1 MIEENYINPDEAL
14 LQDKNRPRDEYW
26 FKIRHWMNTDRID
39 FWISVKNFYLD
50 QITAIWGKEITWVSG
65 SLIDDVIPLRNWTSW
80 YSQLPLSNYW
90 LSQKLVEEMKGSTY
104 IKWNLKWKI
113 NEEGWIIVPSSWT
126 YLIDFYAEVYFDPNQ
141 WQTSFMVSL
150 LNDDKIPYA
159 RESKVNATNPDVAWK
174 ITLQDLEEWSI
185 LYLWWKHASASW
197 KKALYLWTLTIVKLS

>member
-14 LQDKNRPRDEYW
+14 LQDRNRPRDEYW
-26 FKIRHWMNTDRID
+26 FKIRHWMNTDRLD
-39 FWISVKNFYLD
+39 FWTSVKNFYLD
-50 QITAIWGKEITWVSG
+50 QMTAIWGKEITWVSWN
-65 SLIDDVIPLRNWTSW
+65 LVDDVIPLRNWTNW
-80 YSQLPLSNYW
+80 YSQLPLSTYG

-126 YLIDFYAEVYFDPNQ
+126 YLIDFYSEVYFDPNQ

-150 LNDDKIPYA
+150 LNEDKIPYA
-159 RESKVNATNPDVAWK
+159 RESKVNATNPDVAGK